1 MTVHD
6 ELKKIETKVETMP
19 ESETKRKLLARVN
32 ERLAK
37 YDGKDQVV
45 TSEQIVAQLKE
56 KPLPDPIPTNH
67 AGLDAILKGFYPKQH
82 IIFSAPPK
90 SGKTSFILD
99 LIDKM
104 KSSNPTF
111 IAMEQPAEELV
122 SMMLERGLEVPH
134 FITPRYNE
142 NETMDWITQRV
153 TEAVIK
159 YDTKVVFLDHFG
171 YIKPSGNFYTL
182 QLQIKDTLHRIKKL
196 AVELDVAI
204 VSIVHIRKKEPTEI
218 PTVDDI
224 LDSAG
229 FHQEADTIV
238 MLWREAFKDGK
249 ETKWSNKVLCS
260 VQANRRN
267 GNTGSFRM
275 KYENYRFIE
284 DNNITFNYEDSSS
297 GIGDWGNE

>member
-1 MTVHD
+1 MSVQN
-6 ELKKIETKVETMP
+6 ELEKIEQKVSTMP
-19 ESETKRKLLARVN
+19 ESETKRKFLTRVN
-32 ERLAK
+32 EKLAR

-45 TSEQIVAQLKE
+45 CSAEIVSQLKD
-56 KPLPDPIPTNH
+56 KPLPEPIPTNH
-67 AGLDAILKGFYPKQH
+67 KSLDNIIRGFYPGQH
-82 IIFSAPPK
+82 IVFSAPPK

-99 LIDKM
+99 LIDRM

-122 SMMLERGLEVPH
+122 SMMLERELEVPH
-134 FITPRYNE
+134 FITPRYNQE
-142 NETMDWITQRV
+142 ETMDWITQRV
-153 TEAVIK
+153 TESVIK

-182 QLQIKDTLHRIKKL
+182 QLQIKDTLHRIKRL

-204 VSIVHIRKKEPTEI
+204 VSIVHIRKINPTEI

-238 MLWREAFKDGK
+238 MLWREAYIENK

-267 GNTGSFRM
+267 GDTGSFRM

-284 DNNITFNYEDSSS
+284 DPNIHFEHENYDPDEY
-297 GIGDWGNE
+297 